1 MNENVDIFIFTH
13 KDFEKQV
20 SSDVYKVVDA
30 RDFKDKY
37 KIMGCLDD
45 VALSELYSFFYIRE
59 NYELKDYVGVCAYRR
74 YFTFLDDVP
83 NINEI
88 FKNYDAIVRAPLKLV
103 ITAREQYAYCHN
115 VEDLDILGEVI
126 KDKFDKY
133 YNAYKSFVDGK
144 FFIPCNM
151 FIMKKE
157 DFIEYV
163 DDMKEIMKEYF
174 WRIGIDMERRV
185 IDNEKKYLKRMNPNN
200 SIAYQKRIIAFVFE
214 RFINIFILKK
224 FKKLKTYDVVVTENK
239 YNLKNNTI

>member
-13 KDFEKQV
+13 KDFKKQV
-20 SSDVYKVVDA
+20 SNDVYKIVDA
-30 RDFKDKY
+30 RNFKDSY

-45 VALSELYSFFYIRE
+45 VAMSELYSFFYLRE
-59 NYELKDYVGVCAYRR
+59 NYEFKDYVGVCAYRR
-74 YFTFLDDVP
+74 YFDFLDDVP
-83 NINEI
+83 DINEI
-88 FKNYDAIVRAPLKLV
+88 FKEYDAIVRRPLTLS
-103 ITAREQYAYCHN
+103 ITAREQYARCHN

-126 KDKFDKY
+126 KDKFSKY
-133 YNAYKSFVDGK
+133 YNAYELFINGK

-174 WRIGIDMERRV
+174 WRVGIDMERRV
-185 IDNEKKYLKRMNPNN
+185 IDNEEKYLKKMSPNN
-200 SIAYQKRIIAFVFE
+200 TIAYQKRIIAFVFE
-214 RFINIFILKK
+214 RFINVFMLKK
-224 FKKLKTYDVVVTENK
+224 FNKMKAYDVIVTENK

>member
-13 KDFEKQV
+13 KDFEKKV
-20 SSDVYKVVDA
+20 SNDVYKVVDA

-74 YFTFLDDVP
+74 YFAFLDDVP
-83 NINEI
+83 NMDEI
-88 FKNYDAIVRAPLKLV
+88 FKKYDVIVRKPLELS
-103 ITAREQYAYCHN
+103 ITNREQYADCHN
-115 VEDLDILGEVI
+115 VEDLDILGDVI
-126 KDKFDKY
+126 KNKFKKY
-133 YNAYKSFVDGK
+133 YNAYESFIK
-144 FFIPCNM
+144 LKLFIPCNM
-151 FIMKKE
+151 VIMKKE

-174 WRIGIDMERRV
+174 WRVGIDMERRV
-185 IDNEKKYLKRMNPNN
+185 IDNEKKYLKRISPNN
-200 SIAYQKRIIAFVFE
+200 TIAYQKRIIAFVFE

-224 FKKLKTYDVVVTENK
+224 FKKLKTYDVIITENK
-239 YNLKNNTI
+239 YNLKNNTV

>member
-13 KDFEKQV
+13 KDFEKIV

-59 NYELKDYVGVCAYRR
+59 NYKLKDYVGVCAYRR

-83 NINEI
+83 NIDEI
-88 FKNYDAIVRAPLKLV
+88 FKEYDAIVRRPLKLSV
-103 ITAREQYAYCHN
+103 NAREQYAKCHN
-115 VEDLDILGEVI
+115 VEDFDLLGDVI
-126 KDKFDKY
+126 KDKFNKY
-133 YNAYKSFVDGK
+133 YNAYESFINGN

-157 DFIEYV
+157 DFIKYV

-185 IDNEKKYLKRMNPNN
+185 LDNEEKYLKKIYPNN
-200 SIAYQKRIIAFVFE
+200 TVGYQKRILAFVFE
-214 RFINIFILKK
+214 RFINIFIMSK
-224 FKKLKTYDVVVTENK
+224 FKKLKTYDIIVTENK

>member
-20 SSDVYKVVDA
+20 SNSVYKVVDA

-37 KIMGCLDD
+37 KIMGLLDD

-59 NYELKDYVGVCAYRR
+59 NYDLKDYVGVCAYRR
-74 YFTFLDDVP
+74 YFNFLDDVP

-88 FKNYDAIVRAPLKLV
+88 FKEYDAIVRTPLKLS

-115 VEDLDILGEVI
+115 VEDLDIFGEII
-126 KDKFDKY
+126 KDKFNKY
-133 YNAYKSFVDGK
+133 YNAYEYFINGK
-144 FFIPCNM
+144 FLIPCNM

-185 IDNEKKYLKRMNPNN
+185 IDNEKKYLKKMYPNN
-200 SIAYQKRIIAFVFE
+200 TIAYQKRIIAFVFE
-214 RFINIFILKK
+214 RFINIFMLKK
-224 FKKLKTYDVVVTENK
+224 FKKMKTYDVIVTENK